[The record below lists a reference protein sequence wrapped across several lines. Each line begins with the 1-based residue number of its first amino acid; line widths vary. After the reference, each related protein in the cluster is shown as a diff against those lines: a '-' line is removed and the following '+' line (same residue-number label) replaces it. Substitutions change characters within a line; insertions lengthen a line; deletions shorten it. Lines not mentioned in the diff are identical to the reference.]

1 MHSDFYT
8 VKRLKRRNEKHLSLK
23 GDWTVENLSD
33 IHKTLKK
40 ENFQN
45 YKKVILNA
53 ADLGKLD
60 TAASVYLLQ
69 LEDKTGL
76 DFSFKGFSKKHRD
89 MLALVSENYVV
100 PKDQSEKKTFGLP
113 EFLVMMGRKALAFKD
128 LSAYVLA
135 IFGQFVYNI
144 IQIGAGRQNMRPRSI
159 VYHINEI
166 GIRALP
172 VIFLMA
178 FAISLVMGYQGA
190 TQLENFGASIYTIDL
205 VAISVLREM
214 GVLLT
219 AIMVAGRTG
228 SAFAAQIGTMKLN
241 EEIDALQTMGVSP
254 FNALILPRLA
264 GILIAL
270 PILTFLA
277 NIVAFIGLY
286 IYCHTALDITYSQFV
301 NRLEDVITPA
311 HFWTGMV
318 KAPVFALIIGAIG
331 CMQGMQVRH
340 SAEDVG
346 KHTTHAVVQ
355 SIFMVI
361 LMDAVFSI
369 IFTNLG
375 V

>member
-1 MHSDFYT
+1 MQFYT
-8 VKRLKRRNEKHLSLK
+8 VKRLKRRKEKHLLLK
-23 GDWTVENLSD
+23 GDWTVENLSEIYKD
-33 IHKTLKK
+33 VSR

-45 YKKVILNA
+45 WKKTVF
-53 ADLGKLD
+53 DGKNVEGLD
-60 TAASVYLLQ
+60 TSAAAYLQ
-69 LEDKTGL
+69 KLEKDDAL
-76 DFSFKGFSKKHRD
+76 HVELKGFSKNHREMFD
-89 MLALVSENYVV
+89 LVGQYSCK
-100 PKDQSEKKTFGLP
+100 PPSHQQP
-113 EFLVMMGRKALAFKD
+113 ELTWRTLLMMYGRKAESFWQLGSYI
-128 LSAYVLA
+128 LS
-135 IFGQFVYNI
+135 IFGQFIYNL
-144 IQIGAGRQNMRPRSI
+144 IQIGAGRQRFRPRSI

-190 TQLENFGASIYTIDL
+190 TQLQNFGATIYTIDL

-228 SAFAAQIGTMKLN
+228 SAFAAQLGTMKLN

-270 PILTFLA
+270 PVLTFLA

-286 IYCHTALDITYSQFV
+286 IYCDIALDITLSQFM
-301 NRLEDVITPA
+301 NRLGSVITPA
-311 HFWTGMV
+311 HFWTGMI
-318 KAPVFALIIGAIG
+318 KAPVFALIIGAVG

-361 LMDAVFSI
+361 LMDSVFSI
-369 IFTNLG
+369 IFTNLDI
-375 V
+375 